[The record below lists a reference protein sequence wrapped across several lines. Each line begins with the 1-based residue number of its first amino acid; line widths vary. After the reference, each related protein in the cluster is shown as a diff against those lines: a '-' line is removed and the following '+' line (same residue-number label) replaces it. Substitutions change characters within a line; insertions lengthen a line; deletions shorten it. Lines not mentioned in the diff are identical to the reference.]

1 MYKKFT
7 LSIVIVGLLNLVG
20 CYSNQIIT
28 KNELVQEKDYSV
40 LKVTTTNGNRYE
52 FIKGGYTVTEDS
64 IYGSGKLKLSKG
76 KRISEDFKGSIHFK
90 DVSSIEANVFD
101 TMITVL
107 GVVVGI
113 GFVIMIISFSGIGK
127 LSN

>member
-40 LKVTTTNGNRYE
+40 LKVTTTNRNRYE

-64 IYGSGKLKLSKG
+64 IYGSGKLKFSKG
-76 KRISEDFKGSIHFK
+76 KRISEDFEGSIHFK